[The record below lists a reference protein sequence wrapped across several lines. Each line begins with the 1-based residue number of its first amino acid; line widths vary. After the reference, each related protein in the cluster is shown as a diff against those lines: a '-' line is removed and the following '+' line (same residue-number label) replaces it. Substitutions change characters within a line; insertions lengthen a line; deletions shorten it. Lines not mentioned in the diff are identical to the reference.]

1 MIHLQ
6 ERRGSLLVGLALLL
20 LATACGGSV
29 RSGSQGTGSPAA
41 SATSPSPID
50 GLYFSGH
57 SVLRFQKGQWKLV
70 AQALRMAGTI
80 DVTPGRLTLSNQAFC
95 PNSAGTYS
103 WAESGKKLTI
113 TSLSDRC
120 PGRDVIVSGSWEPI
134 SPLSAVS
141 KKGDQVA
148 LDDLLFAT
156 YQGERDVSTKT
167 GTEIHVQ
174 VKAGANGY
182 SFSPTVL
189 VGAPRQQLQLTVLNP
204 VGANFESIFHDFS
217 VPAEGISFDLL
228 PGQQRTVTV
237 TFPASGS
244 ISFFCRYHAKY
255 GQAGELT
262 VAG

>member
-1 MIHLQ
+1 M
-6 ERRGSLLVGLALLL
+6 
-20 LATACGGSV
+20 
-29 RSGSQGTGSPAA
+29 
-41 SATSPSPID
+41 
-50 GLYFSGH
+50 
-57 SVLRFQKGQWKLV
+57 
-70 AQALRMAGTI
+70 
-80 DVTPGRLTLSNQAFC
+80 
-95 PNSAGTYS
+95 
-103 WAESGKKLTI
+103 
-113 TSLSDRC
+113 
-120 PGRDVIVSGSWEPI
+120 
-134 SPLSAVS
+134 
-141 KKGDQVA
+141 A